1 MTRLSWLYE
10 LAVLL
15 LIKGL
20 PFLGI
25 GAVLGAMY
33 LGWRA
38 FR

>member
-25 GAVLGAMY
+25 GAVLGAKI
-33 LGWRA
+33 GRA
-38 FR
+38 HV